1 MLLSVYCFSST
12 NIFDIVFEMVSNAHI
27 LAMMVNSIE
36 QVYLYSRQYSLQS
49 YWFPNIQMS
58 NCYRVNIINMTSLSL
73 NILCIKKVQE

>member
-1 MLLSVYCFSST
+1 
-12 NIFDIVFEMVSNAHI
+12 MVSNAHI

-36 QVYLYSRQYSLQS
+36 HVYLYTPDNIHYSPTDSQ
-49 YWFPNIQMS
+49 NIQIS

>member
-36 QVYLYSRQYSLQS
+36 HVYLYTPDNIHYSPTDSQIFKFLTA
-49 YWFPNIQMS
+49 IG
-58 NCYRVNIINMTSLSL
+58 L
-73 NILCIKKVQE
+73 IL